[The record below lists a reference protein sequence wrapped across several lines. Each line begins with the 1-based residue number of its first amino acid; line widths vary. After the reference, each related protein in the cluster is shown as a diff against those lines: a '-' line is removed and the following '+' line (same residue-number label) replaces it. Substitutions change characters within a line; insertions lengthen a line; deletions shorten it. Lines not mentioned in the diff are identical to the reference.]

1 MLFSCW
7 FGNCFWFDKCEF
19 VFAFHFNVISF
30 HSFSYNTFEPEYQDT
45 RISLLS
51 LSPPVSLSLKIFR
64 LPICSAVIPYKV
76 TGVFTP
82 SSATWSRSK
91 VNYSRKLSYLSLLF
105 PFQSFVVWVV
115 DRRFLSCFIGSL
127 MDVCLH
133 LLDYWRD
140 LDNDYVYVL
149 IFSDLF
155 GFMVISN
162 KLLACYCFI
171 VINWGDLTIY
181 SCSLCDD
188 ERLGFCFLDG
198 WIVLLRVTWNNRLKT
213 LLRRK
218 RIYILMW

>member
-1 MLFSCW
+1 MNLHLHFISTS
-7 FGNCFWFDKCEF
+7 
-19 VFAFHFNVISF
+19 FHFIHFPIIHLNPSIK
-30 HSFSYNTFEPEYQDT
+30 T
-45 RISLLS
+45 RESLISL
-51 LSPPVSLSLKIFR
+51 SLSLKIFR
-64 LPICSAVIPYKV
+64 LPICSAVVPYKV

-91 VNYSRKLSYLSLLF
+91 VNYNRKLSYLSLLF

-115 DRRFLSCFIGSL
+115 DLRFLSCFIGSL

-162 KLLACYCFI
+162 KLLACYCFR

-198 WIVLLRVTWNNRLKT
+198 WIDLLIVIWNHCLKT
-213 LLRRK
+213 LWGEREF
-218 RIYILMW
+218 IF